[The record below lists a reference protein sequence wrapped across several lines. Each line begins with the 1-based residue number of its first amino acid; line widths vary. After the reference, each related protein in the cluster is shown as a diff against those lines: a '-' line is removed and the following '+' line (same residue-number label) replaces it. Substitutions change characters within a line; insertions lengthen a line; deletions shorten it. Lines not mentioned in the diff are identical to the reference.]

1 MGFMLLEKKPQR
13 ALAPFCPCEDGA
25 RRWPQKVD
33 PVQTQSLLA
42 VCLGLLR
49 FQTESNKHVL
59 FHTVYGVLLQLPEL
73 AKAEGI

>member
-13 ALAPFCPCEDGA
+13 ALAPFCPCED
-25 RRWPQKVD
+25 VD